1 MSDEVFNRVLELTDG
16 NYSEV
21 VVNSEA
27 VIFIDFYSD
36 YCGSCRVV
44 LKYLESLAERF
55 EDENVII
62 AKLNVDDNPKTA
74 DKLNVTHIPYIVVI
88 GEDKTIKRARTGVLS
103 LNGYTKMIDKTLHR
117 GGLISKIIDKFK
129 S

>member
-1 MSDEVFNRVLELTDG
+1 MAKDILDTVLELTDET
-16 NYSEV
+16 YAEV
-21 VVNSEA
+21 VVRSDA

-36 YCGSCRVV
+36 YCGPCRVV
-44 LKYLESLAERF
+44 LKYLESLAEHF
-55 EDENVII
+55 KDEKVII
-62 AKLNVDDNPKTA
+62 AKMNVDDNPTTA

-103 LNGYTKMIDKTLHR
+103 LNGYIKMIDKTLHR
-117 GGLISKIIDKFK
+117 ESLLSKIFDKIK

>member
-1 MSDEVFNRVLELTDG
+1 MSDILDRVIELTDETY
-16 NYSEV
+16 NELV
-21 VVNSEA
+21 VTNDA

-36 YCGSCRVV
+36 FCGPCRVV
-44 LKYLESLAERF
+44 LKYLETLAEHF

-62 AKLNVDDNPKTA
+62 AKMNVDDNPKTA
-74 DKLNVTHIPYIVVI
+74 DRLNVTHIPYIVVI

-103 LNGYTKMIDKTLHR
+103 LKGYIKMIDKTLNR
-117 GGLISKIIDKFK
+117 ESLLSQIISKIK

>member
-1 MSDEVFNRVLELTDG
+1 MSDEIFHKVLELTDD
-16 NYSEV
+16 NYAEV
-21 VVNSEA
+21 VVNNDA

-36 YCGSCRVV
+36 YCGPCRVV
-44 LKYLESLAERF
+44 LKYLESLSERF

-103 LNGYTKMIDKTLHR
+103 LNGYIKMIDKTLHR
-117 GGLISKIIDKFK
+117 GSLISKIVDKFK